1 MWFTSCRVV
10 TFVISNSQRFW
21 CVDQLVGGC
30 RSNMALAVLSPL
42 VSARRSQK
50 MLSAPAQVLRAKEVN
65 QTGAWSQNRISISIW
80 HTKSYNLSAISM
92 HMQSHLQLQL
102 FYAILRGGESQKN
115 NLFFIET
122 PTKIPAGA
130 APASNN
136 YIKFSCILP
145 LLTMPVPFSTILC
158 DPMFDD
164 DNTIYMLRHVFR
176 STLQAI

>member
-1 MWFTSCRVV
+1 MWFTSCIVV

-30 RSNMALAVLSPL
+30 RSNMALAVLSAL

-115 NLFFIET
+115 NLFSIET
-122 PTKIPAGA
+122 PTKIPAGLHLLVTTTLSLA
-130 APASNN
+130 A
-136 YIKFSCILP
+136 SCH
-145 LLTMPVPFSTILC
+145 FWQCSTIL
-158 DPMFDD
+158 
-164 DNTIYMLRHVFR
+164 YHSVR
-176 STLQAI
+176 SYVWWWQHHLHAQACI